1 MRNLKRALSLGLT
14 AAMISGLMV
23 MGSSAASYADVTSE
37 DNVEAIDVL
46 KTVGI
51 MVGDE
56 NGDFNPDQNVTRN
69 EMAVIMSNLM
79 EYNVASYKDTSPF
92 TDVPSWAEPYV
103 AACWTNGIT
112 AGTSATTYGGS
123 DTVTTAQA
131 ALMLMKA
138 LGYFQYSQDFGAD
151 WQLATVKQGN
161 AIDLFVGVDSGVTQA
176 MTRNDVAQLVLNTL
190 KSGTVQAQTNG
201 SLTVGNVTIAT
212 DVKYNYITSNQ
223 AYATAIDDS
232 RTTNNDGDLVSG
244 AIVELGE
251 QLYMGDLKLNDN
263 STDVFGRPARYWE
276 YDGNEIG
283 TYAKTELL
291 RQEYTTKVT
300 GKDLYDLL
308 GRSVI
313 ADYSFDIYVDGET
326 EQSILGDAY
335 FTEAQMNRSND
346 SAVGKTGNGVLTQ
359 VYQDIDNHEITIAVI
374 NTYLAKATEDY
385 DDKNNEVDLDVY
397 AIKDEGRDQY
407 VKTLTSNEDKEDF
420 TVAGEDFD
428 IEDVADGDLFLVT
441 VADGEIQTME
451 APEVLAGSTVTSFRV
466 DKYVVSGGTQ
476 YDFASAAEY
485 DVETLY
491 NWTGLSA
498 EANLKDLTYDIILDQ
513 YGYAIGVK
521 LVEDPNQYLFLTG
534 IDENDSNLG
543 ARNAD
548 ANVIFLDGTMDTITV
563 DLRNSRGVKADGTI
577 DDNNTLV
584 NSIESYGD
592 QDLAQANTWCT
603 YTVDNNG
610 VYTLRQVATSS
621 VNAPKAMQEAQNV
634 TSGTV
639 EIDKSHTSLNGVGA
653 AASGTAFA
661 KVYGNDETVYI
672 NVDNEVD
679 LIEISTNGTKT
690 IIDDVDSVTVGV
702 QNAALEVENLSTL
715 QDASG
720 QTLWTNAPDAEIYT
734 LHDDDG
740 YIIAVVTIG
749 EDVGTTTNYAYI
761 TGDVN
766 YEGYDESAD
775 VWSWTVPAVVNG
787 QNVELREEGDGLN
800 LLRNLTVGGWYEVRY
815 DADGNVRKITEV
827 DFDKSTSD
835 KYVDDVDEIQPNIN
849 NDIEDM
855 LVWLDYSDLEKIGTV
870 GYGSGSETN
879 LSFRGGT
886 LFIDT
891 LNSSEPN
898 GFSVSNSVN
907 VVLALADKNHNP
919 FDDVDN
925 TYTGWDGLEDAL
937 EDLDTDA
944 TDVSGD
950 GMLDYTLNGH
960 LSFVM
965 EDGVITSIVLND
977 YTGPR
982 DNTVNAATPVVS
994 ISANPATVVE
1004 GESVTLTAT
1013 VTNASAC
1020 GELTYQWYE
1029 KTTAVGAQYTAIAG
1043 AINNTYT
1050 IADTEGKDGY
1060 MYWCKVTNTDESKK
1074 VTGSI
1079 VASNTTSTGTYTLV
1093 LTDATM
1099 DVKINYMDG
1108 NTKVFSSDIH
1118 PVKAEDGKSYAI
1130 IAEEGAYVDNGNK
1143 LYRVTETVTE
1153 AFEADS
1159 YMNVEVPVE
1168 LVGLLRSV
1176 ADSKIPADLDVEW
1189 DTDDVIPYDEKDY
1202 IADGATA
1209 TAELADDVGGYSTT
1223 GTAYTPAT
1231 VTVDADN
1238 ETVTGIPAATAYGCF
1253 QVNWSGYTV
1262 SGPSYV
1268 KEGSVSLNVTSG
1280 NWTAVNVDDINVE
1293 VSDPTAA
1300 SVTLTAIQSPT
1311 ASSATLVF
1319 DFSSISDNC
1328 TITLTY
1334 IGA

>member
-37 DNVEAIDVL
+37 DNVEAIEVL
-46 KTVGI
+46 ESVGI
-51 MVGDE
+51 MIGDE
-56 NGDFNPDQNVTRN
+56 NGNFNPDQNVTRN
-69 EMAVIMSNLM
+69 EMAVVMANLM
-79 EYNVASYKDTSPF
+79 EYNVATYKDTSPF

-112 AGTSATTYGGS
+112 SGYSDTIYGGS
-123 DTVTTAQA
+123 DDVTTAQA

-138 LGYFQYSQDFGAD
+138 LGYFQYSSDFGSD
-151 WQLATVKQGN
+151 WQLATTRQGN
-161 AIDLFVGVDSGVTQA
+161 AIDLFNGVDSGVTQA

-190 KSGTVQAQTNG
+190 RAGTVQADAEG
-201 SLTVGNVTIAT
+201 SWQIGDVTIT
-212 DVKYNYITSNQ
+212 NNVKYNYITSNQ
-223 AYATAIDDS
+223 PYASAIDNR
-232 RTTNNDGDLVSG
+232 RTTQNDGDLVNG
-244 AIVELGE
+244 NIVELGE

-263 STDVFGRPARYWE
+263 ATDVFGRPARYWE

-313 ADYSFDIYVDGET
+313 ADYSFNIYVDGET

-359 VYQDIDNHEITIAVI
+359 VYQDIDNHKITIAVI

-420 TVAGEDFD
+420 TIAGEDFD

-491 NWTGLSA
+491 NWTGISA

-548 ANVIFLDGTMDTITV
+548 ANVIFLDGTMDTVTV
-563 DLRNSRGVKADGTI
+563 DLRNSRGVKRDGTI
-577 DDNNTLV
+577 DDNGTLV
-584 NSIESYGD
+584 SSIGST
-592 QDLAQANTWCT
+592 DLAQANTWCT

-621 VNAPKAMQEAQNV
+621 KDAPKAMQEAQNV
-634 TSGTV
+634 TTGTV
-639 EIDKSHTSLNGVGA
+639 EIDKSHTSLDGVGT
-653 AASGTAFA
+653 SGNAFA

-679 LIEISTNGTKT
+679 LIEISSHGTKT

-702 QNAALEVENLSTL
+702 QNAALEVENLATL
-715 QDASG
+715 QDAAG
-720 QTLWTNAPDAEIYT
+720 NNLWTNPPAAEIYT

-761 TGDVN
+761 TDDVN

-815 DADGNVRKITEV
+815 DADGNVRKITKV
-827 DFDKSTSD
+827 DFTKPSD
-835 KYVDDVDEIQPNIN
+835 KYVDDVDEIQTNID

-855 LVWLDYSDLEKIGTV
+855 LVWLDYSDLEKTGTV

-891 LNSSEPN
+891 LNNSQPN

-925 TYTGWDGLEDAL
+925 AYTGWDGLEDAL

-950 GMLDYTLNGH
+950 GLLDYTLNGH

-982 DNTVNAATPVVS
+982 DNTVNAATPVVNV
-994 ISANPATVVE
+994 SANPSTVVE

-1013 VTNASAC
+1013 VTNAAAC

-1029 KTTAVGAQYTAIAG
+1029 KSTAPGAQFTAIAG
-1043 AINNTYT
+1043 ATSRTYT
-1050 IADTEGKDGY
+1050 ITDTEGKDGY
-1060 MYWCKVTNTDESKK
+1060 QYWCKVTNTDESKK

-1079 VASNTTSTGTYTLV
+1079 VASNTTSTGTYTLA

-1099 DVKINYMDG
+1099 DVKINYMESG
-1108 NTKVFSSDIH
+1108 TKVFSSDIQ
-1118 PVKAEDGKSYAI
+1118 PVKAVDGKSYAI
-1130 IAEEGAYVDNGNK
+1130 IAEEGDYVVHGNK

-1153 AFEADS
+1153 AFKADS

-1168 LVGLLRSV
+1168 LAGLLQSV
-1176 ADSKIPADLDVEW
+1176 ADSKIPAELVVEW
-1189 DTDDVIPYDEKDY
+1189 DSDDVITYDEKDY
-1202 IADGATA
+1202 IAEGATA
-1209 TAELADDVGGYSTT
+1209 TAKLADGVGSYNST
-1223 GTAYTPAT
+1223 GTAYTDTT

-1238 ETVTGIPAATAYGCF
+1238 EAVNNVPASTDYGYF
-1253 QVNWSGYTV
+1253 QVTWSGYNV

-1280 NWTAVNVDDINVE
+1280 NWTSVNVNDIKVE
-1293 VSDPTAA
+1293 VSDPSDA
-1300 SVTLTAIQSPT
+1300 SVTLTSIQSPT
-1311 ASSATLVF
+1311 SSSATLVF
-1319 DFSSISDNC
+1319 NFSSISDDC
-1328 TITLTY
+1328 TIDLSY